1 MNALLYALVVVI
13 WGTTWIAITL
23 QQKSGV
29 SVSVAVFWRFFISA
43 MVLFAFVSLNRKL
56 QKLAVQD
63 HLFCMLQA
71 CCIFGFNFVCF
82 YYAVQYISSG
92 LEAVIFSMAVIFN
105 TFNAKLFF
113 AQQVST
119 RFYPAAL
126 FGVLGIVALFW
137 HDDLTP

>member
-23 QQKSGV
+23 QQQSGI

-56 QKLAVQD
+56 QKLAAQD

-92 LEAVIFSMAVIFN
+92 LVAVIFLMAVIFI
-105 TFNAKLFF
+105 TFYANLFF
-113 AQQVST
+113 AQ
-119 RFYPAAL
+119 
-126 FGVLGIVALFW
+126 
-137 HDDLTP
+137 